1 MGVLGRTRKRYG
13 VPRWSGSTTIYKC
26 LDAPGPCRFPALTS
40 LCFIRRRTGRPGPS
54 RNRKVKAWQGSR
66 APRHGPAI
74 RMPGISTRP
83 CGQAGSTEETPRR
96 RTSYV
101 VSLAVAMGPCRSPA
115 LSGVPGGFQTGE
127 VSEILLLR
135 RIATRSQALRTA
147 GDRRPWPGKECW
159 ILYSV
164 RTWYLVRR
172 FRSLIP
178 GPVQGERLGR
188 WVVFSEDHAAGLHRA
203 FGQSPR
209 EQDRPAAQCNVDLIS
224 EWVPCALPRLKTVR

>member
-13 VPRWSGSTTIYKC
+13 VPRWSGSATIYKC

-115 LSGVPGGFQTGE
+115 LSGVPGGFQTGRFLRFCYYAG
-127 VSEILLLR
+127 SPQGAKLSAPPEI
-135 RIATRSQALRTA
+135 A
-147 GDRRPWPGKECW
+147 GPGLEKSAGFS
-159 ILYSV
+159 ILCG
-164 RTWYLVRR
+164 
-172 FRSLIP
+172 P
-178 GPVQGERLGR
+178 GTLSGASG
-188 WVVFSEDHAAGLHRA
+188 A
-203 FGQSPR
+203 
-209 EQDRPAAQCNVDLIS
+209 
-224 EWVPCALPRLKTVR
+224 